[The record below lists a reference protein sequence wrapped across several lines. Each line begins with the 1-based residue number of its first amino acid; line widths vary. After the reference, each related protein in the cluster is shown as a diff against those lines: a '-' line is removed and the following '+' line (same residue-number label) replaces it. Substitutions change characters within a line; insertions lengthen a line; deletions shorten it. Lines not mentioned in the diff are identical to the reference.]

1 VKRALVVLA
10 VLVAAAFAVNASA
23 APAKVIRK
31 CIPNREAGIERIG
44 FTTLI
49 TYCGSAKATMKSSGN
64 TTRYTGGACLK
75 IVGNL
80 IVGFGKYTTQV
91 SPTALSNA
99 FYLVIPA
106 TGDGTFRQSVL
117 TLQKK
122 GQKAR
127 AANNVKVV
135 VSGGR
140 SRGTFS
146 GKILNGPK
154 FTGSF
159 TCK

>member
-1 VKRALVVLA
+1 MRRALVVLA
-10 VLVAAAFAVNASA
+10 VLVAASFAVNASA
-23 APAKVIRK
+23 APTKTIRK
-31 CIPNREAGIERIG
+31 CVPNKQAGIDRIG

-49 TYCGSAKATMKSSGN
+49 TYCGSAKATVKSAGK
-64 TTRYTGGACLK
+64 TTKYTGGACLK

-80 IVGFGKYTTQV
+80 IVGFGKYTTQA
-91 SPTALSNA
+91 SPIALSNA
-99 FYLVIPA
+99 FYFVIPA
-106 TGDGTFRQSVL
+106 SGDGTFRNAVL

-127 AANNVKVV
+127 AANDVKVV
-135 VSGGR
+135 VSGSR

>member
-1 VKRALVVLA
+1 MKRALVVLA
-10 VLVAAAFAVNASA
+10 VLVAASFAVNASA
-23 APAKVIRK
+23 APEKVVRK
-31 CIPNREAGIERIG
+31 CIPNKEAGIERIG
-44 FTTLI
+44 VVTLI
-49 TYCGSAKATMKSSGN
+49 TYCGSAKATMKASGK
-64 TTRYTGGACLK
+64 TTTYKAGACLK
-75 IVGNL
+75 IVGDL

-106 TGDGTFRQSVL
+106 PGDGTFKSAVL

-122 GQKAR
+122 GQKAK

-135 VSGGR
+135 VSGKR

>member
-1 VKRALVVLA
+1 MRRALVVLA

-23 APAKVIRK
+23 APTKTIHK
-31 CIPNREAGIERIG
+31 CVPNKQAGIDRIG

-49 TYCGSAKATMKSSGN
+49 VYCGSAKATMKSGTK
-64 TTRYTGGACLK
+64 TTKYTNGACLK
-75 IVGNL
+75 IIGNL
-80 IVGFGKYTTQV
+80 VVGFGKYTTQA
-91 SPTALSNA
+91 SPIALSNA

-135 VSGGR
+135 VSGHR